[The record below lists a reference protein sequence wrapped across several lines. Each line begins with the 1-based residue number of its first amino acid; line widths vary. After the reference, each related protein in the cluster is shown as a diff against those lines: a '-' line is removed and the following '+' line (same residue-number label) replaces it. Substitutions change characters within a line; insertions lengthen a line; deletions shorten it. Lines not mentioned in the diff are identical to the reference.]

1 MSKINSQLPNKFIVD
16 IILAG
21 SRLISDL
28 ALMHGIEP
36 TPQNIYEAGKML
48 SSVGLTMS
56 AASRHL
62 SPEEMKNDMKK
73 EDKKEDK
80 PIQLVVKDV
89 VEEDVLPQQYIY
101 DLYDLLSNGQPM
113 LAN

>member
-62 SPEEMKNDMKK
+62 SPEEMKNDTSEMLDCVQDDINNIK
-73 EDKKEDK
+73 DKIDDLHTAINKSALPDK
-80 PIQLVVKDV
+80 T
-89 VEEDVLPQQYIY
+89 
-101 DLYDLLSNGQPM
+101 SN
-113 LAN
+113 